1 MTNENFKVGD
11 DLTLKEFECLLN
23 QVGVQSVFNQANHFI
38 NGLFFNG
45 IIKTLAQSAFQI
57 GLSRKQSR
65 IDLLESAIREF
76 IYKPDTKNNL
86 GANVHVETLRKLMEN
101 KS

>member
-1 MTNENFKVGD
+1 MTNENLEVGD

-38 NGLFFNG
+38 NGLLFNG

-57 GLSRKQSR
+57 GL
-65 IDLLESAIREF
+65 
-76 IYKPDTKNNL
+76 
-86 GANVHVETLRKLMEN
+86 
-101 KS
+101 